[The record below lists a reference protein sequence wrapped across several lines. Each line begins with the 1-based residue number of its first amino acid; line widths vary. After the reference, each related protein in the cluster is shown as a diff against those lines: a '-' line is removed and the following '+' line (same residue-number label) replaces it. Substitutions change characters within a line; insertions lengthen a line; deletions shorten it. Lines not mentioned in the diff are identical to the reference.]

1 MGKKI
6 LILTSQKSGGGHR
19 SSSNA
24 IKTEIFKGTDNVD
37 VKDVDAME
45 FMPGY
50 TGEESGY
57 TAFTTRYRIF
67 WKLFF
72 ECTSIFYRVSNFFL
86 YKTIF
91 KRCKKLIDEYQPDII
106 LSVNPCF
113 VGSVKKCLKKMKLD
127 TPFCVCIIDLVKHSR
142 LWWEKESD
150 ITFVPT
156 RKMYNL
162 LLRKGFKESRL
173 VHSGFPIGDQF
184 GHQSKLP
191 SKQSE
196 GDGSMFT
203 SVVQQVTKSS
213 VVHQLGRFGDL
224 AKPIVGDEKV
234 ANVLMVNASLCGN
247 EANLALIKAVLM
259 YPVSLTVVTG
269 NNVYL
274 KDYLTEMLSGV
285 ENVTILGYTHEMVK
299 LLGNAD
305 VLVTKAG
312 PNMILEAV
320 KMCVPVLITGHILG
334 QEEKNYQY
342 IVEHGY
348 GFVCES
354 PKKLQVVLGM
364 LFEND
369 YKLLKQISHNQ
380 QNCTDLDGAKV
391 VAEHLLKKV
400 LENGDNHV

>member
-19 SSSNA
+19 SSSDA
-24 IKTEIFKGTDNVD
+24 IKAAILKRTDSVD

-57 TAFTTRYRIF
+57 IAFTTRYRIF

-72 ECTSIFYRVSNFFL
+72 ECTSLFYGVSNFFL

-91 KRCKKLIDEYQPDII
+91 KGCQKLINEYQPDII

-113 VGSVKKCLKKMKLD
+113 VGSVKRCLKKMKLE

-156 RKMYNL
+156 RKMYDL
-162 LLRKGFKESRL
+162 LLEKGFKESRL
-173 VHSGFPIGDQF
+173 IHSGFPIRDRF
-184 GHQSKLP
+184 DHQSKSPAAKLGIRGGFDLP
-191 SKQSE
+191 NIAA
-196 GDGSMFT
+196 
-203 SVVQQVTKSS
+203 QQVNPKL
-213 VVHQLGRFGDL
+213 VAQQIDGYR
-224 AKPIVGDEKV
+224 

-247 EANLALIKAVLM
+247 EANLALIRSVLQ
-259 YPVSLTVVTG
+259 YPVNVTVVTG
-269 NNVYL
+269 NNVHL

-285 ENVTILGYTHEMVK
+285 KQITILGYTLEMVD
-299 LLGNAD
+299 LLAKAD

-348 GFVCES
+348 GFACES
-354 PKKLQVVLGM
+354 PEKLQATLGL

-369 YKLLKQISHNQ
+369 YKLLKEISHNQ
-380 QNCTDLDGAKV
+380 QNCTDLGGAEV
-391 VAEHLLKKV
+391 VAEHLVTYPIGKTR
-400 LENGDNHV
+400 DF